1 MVKMLKIMAI
11 GAHPDDIEIFFYGT
25 LAACRDR
32 GDVIS
37 LVVATD
43 GAAGGDDPGPA
54 LAERRRGETE
64 RGLVQL
70 GNPIMLDLPDGRLAE
85 TTGVAAK
92 LRDVVTETNPDLIL
106 THAPEDY
113 HPDHRA
119 LSHLVAD
126 IASFSCPVLLAD
138 TLMGVGF
145 DPEVYID
152 ITAYA
157 DEKHDAIM
165 AHESQ
170 EPHRFSRA
178 ATIMNRFRSAQ
189 CNAPDD
195 HRAEAWRIESRFP
208 FADIRL
214 MLPPSP
220 PMRPFYVRGSGALI

>member
-1 MVKMLKIMAI
+1 MMNITAI

-32 GDVIS
+32 GDAIN
-37 LVVATD
+37 LIVATD
-43 GAAGGDDPGPA
+43 GAAGGENPGPA
-54 LAERRRGETE
+54 LAERRSAEAE
-64 RGLVQL
+64 KGLARL
-70 GNPIMLDLPDGRLAE
+70 GLPVMVGLPDGRLAE
-85 TTGVAAK
+85 SPDAAARLRAAVAE
-92 LRDVVTETNPDLIL
+92 TEPDLIL

-119 LSHLVAD
+119 LAQLVAD
-126 IASFSCPVLLAD
+126 MASFRCPILLAD

-145 DPEVYID
+145 DPDFYVD

-170 EPHRFSRA
+170 EPHRFARA
-178 ATIMNRFRSAQ
+178 AAIMNRYRAAQ

-195 HRAEAWRIESRFP
+195 HRAEAWRIDSRFP
-208 FADIRL
+208 FTDIRSI
-214 MLPPSP
+214 LPPSP
-220 PMRPFYVRGSGALI
+220 PMRPFYIRGSDALI